1 MIDYLLLIFRV
12 LVFPGFTF
20 VLFFTLFCDWIERKF
35 EARMQNRMGPSFTGP
50 HGILQPLADFIKMLT
65 KEEITPCETK
75 HNVYRFAPV
84 FALSVLIFALCFLP
98 IDGSSAIPGVSFE
111 GDLIFVM
118 ALVSVANFLLFL
130 AGWSSTNPYSSV
142 GAARVLTQFLGYDIP
157 LVLLGLAPAF
167 LAGSLTIASIVSAQ
181 SLWLP
186 FAILAPW
193 AFVLFVITMQAELE
207 KDPFDVPHAE
217 SEVVAGHETEYSG
230 GKLAFLK
237 LARDVQIVFGAA
249 LITTLFLGGANG
261 PVPFGFLPE
270 FWGTLWFVLKVLGV
284 VVVSEYMTVLFAR
297 LRIDQVVRA
306 NWRIIL
312 PLSVLSLILTIAL
325 ATYLFP
331 LV

>member
-20 VLFFTLFCDWIERKF
+20 ILFFTLFCDWVERKI

-50 HGILQPLADFIKMLT
+50 SGILQPIADFIKLLT
-65 KEEITPCETK
+65 KEEITPCESK
-75 HNVYRFAPV
+75 RNIFRFTPILAFSVLV
-84 FALSVLIFALCFLP
+84 FAFAFLP
-98 IDGSSAIPGVSFE
+98 IDGASVIPGVGFA

-118 ALVSVANFLLFL
+118 ALVTVANFLLFL
-130 AGWSSTNPYSSV
+130 AGWSSSNPYSSI

-157 LVLLGLAPAF
+157 LVMLALAPAF
-167 LAGSLTIASIVSAQ
+167 LANSLTLSTIVANQ
-181 SLWLP
+181 WLP
-186 FAILAPW
+186 FALLAPW
-193 AFVLFVITMQAELE
+193 AFVLFIITMQAELE

-237 LARDVQIVFGAA
+237 LSRDVQIVFGAA
-249 LITTLFLGGANG
+249 LVTVLFLGGANG

-270 FWGTLWFVLKVLGV
+270 FWGTLWFVLKVLGIV
-284 VVVSEYMTVLFAR
+284 IVSEYITCQFAR

-306 NWRIIL
+306 NWKIIL
-312 PLSVLSLILTIAL
+312 PLSTLSLMLTISL
-325 ATYLFP
+325 AYWIYP